1 MDGDRKSRT
10 TIAVDLDE
18 VTADTVSKRLLRY
31 RADYGVEL
39 SREDIRGKQIRDAVP
54 PERKKAVEV
63 CLDEPGFSRDIP
75 VMQDAQ
81 RVLKWLSARFDIFIA
96 TSAMDHPVSLYDR
109 YLWLQ
114 EYLPFLTDRSYVFCG
129 SKRIL
134 RADYLM
140 PRAVESQKE
149 ILDPALRNAIFH
161 SDYALWGGEI
171 RHLVLSLA
179 EKKAQKLPRSDNT
192 KVQFHLHSSVIV
204 TGAQMR

>member
-1 MDGDRKSRT
+1 MDRDRKSRI

-18 VTADTVSKRLLRY
+18 VTADTVSKRLVRY

-39 SREDIRGKQIRDAVP
+39 SQEEIRGKQIRDAVP
-54 PERKKAVEV
+54 LERKEAVEA

-75 VMQDAQ
+75 VMPDAQ
-81 RVLKWLSARFDIFIA
+81 RVLQSLSTRFDIFVA

-134 RADYLM
+134 KADFLIDDN
-140 PRAVESQKE
+140 PRNLEMFSGTG
-149 ILDPALRNAIFH
+149 ILFTAHHNIYERRFTRVNDWEEVAAYFERV
-161 SDYALWGGEI
+161 
-171 RHLVLSLA
+171 R
-179 EKKAQKLPRSDNT
+179 
-192 KVQFHLHSSVIV
+192 
-204 TGAQMR
+204 